1 MEPTV
6 MEESA
11 QFDTTN
17 ETPTPAPAPSPAF
30 SYDDVFPALPESNSV
45 AAPTNN
51 TLGQWGNKM
60 RIGTSNVNQV
70 FHVPFEERRD
80 ASHKFGEGESNHN
93 CLHIMKE
100 TSTVIEISVNKDQS
114 LTFLVQGKQP
124 NVHEARRRILQ
135 QFQTQA
141 QQKIHIPQDHH
152 RLILGKAGARLKELE
167 KATATKIT
175 IPRQNEDSDLITITG
190 PKEGIDKAVHEINI
204 ISDEHSRQANERVE
218 IPKIYHPFITGAN
231 NEKVNALMEETG
243 VKVHIPPPS
252 VMKDEISIAGEKQGV
267 QTAKERILQIF
278 EEMKKRCTTVSIEV
292 PKAQHKYIIGHKGS
306 AINEILS
313 LTGVSVEMPHNEST
327 ATSITLRGPH
337 DKIGA
342 ALTMVYEKAN
352 SVGTEVL
359 DAPAWL
365 HKYIIGRKG
374 SKIKELT
381 QDMPKVHVEFADKDK
396 IKIEGPPEEVAKVA
410 EILRPLVSDLVR
422 NMVSNEINVDIKY
435 HKHIIGKAGANINK
449 IKEDTGVTINISEN
463 SNSIRIEGLKKG
475 VDQAKQEILDMVTKL
490 ENEKDKDVIIDHR
503 YFKSLIGTKGEKI
516 KELRDKFS
524 QVQIVFPTLGENR
537 DVVKVRGPKKDVDE
551 CCKCLTK
558 MVKDLKE
565 SSFVLEV
572 PIYKQF
578 HKFIVGKAG
587 ANIRKIRD
595 ETQTKIDLPVEN
607 DTSDVIVITGKKE
620 NVELAQEQI
629 QKIQNELANIVTDE
643 LSIPPKFYKS
653 LIGAGGKLISSIME
667 DCGGVNIKFPASDSK
682 SDKVV
687 IRGPKD
693 DVEKAKQQ
701 LLELSNERQLA
712 SVSAEVRAKPQ
723 HHKFLIGKNGANI
736 KRIRDSTGARIIFPT
751 DKDEDK
757 EVITIIGKKE
767 SVEAAKTDLEN
778 VIKEI
783 ANTTESTMTVEPKHH
798 RHFVT
803 RRGEV
808 LHRISDECGGVLI
821 SFPRANDPS
830 DQVALKGAKECIEA
844 AKARILEIIS
854 DLEAQVSIEC
864 VISQQHH
871 RTVLGT
877 RGSRVHNVQAEHNV
891 QIKFP
896 DRDNTAEYIPTDQQN
911 GTDGMEEGV
920 RVCDVIRITGKL
932 ENCQA
937 ASQALKDLVP
947 IVEEVPVPH
956 EYHRAIIG
964 QKGKDVR
971 ELMNKYDVRI
981 SVAPPEQQLDVISV
995 IGVPAN
1001 VAAAKEGIKERI
1013 KELEAHKADMALRSF
1028 EAKVEIDAVLIPK
1041 IIGRKGA
1048 GITKIRTDH
1057 NVQISVPQKGDEN
1070 ESTVTITG
1078 YEKDVYAAQ
1087 ETIMKIVNE
1096 MNDLAREPVEV
1107 DARLHSRLIGARGR
1121 NLRKMIDQFKVDFEF
1136 PRGSDPD
1143 PNIVTLVGPAENIDE
1158 CKEYLLNLVEEY
1170 TQDMLDEEYR
1180 NSFLKSTKEA
1190 KTPKEPKGPSDP
1202 GFVVQGAPWEQKAP
1216 NMESKEEFPS
1226 FGGAGAVGAPAA
1238 PSVGGWG
1245 PKKWGGDTLY
1255 PVNNYQ

>member
-6 MEESA
+6 SEESA
-11 QFDTTN
+11 QYDTNNTN
-17 ETPTPAPAPSPAF
+17 SDTSPAF
-30 SYDDVFPALPESNSV
+30 SYDDVFPALPESNNV
-45 AAPTNN
+45 AAPTGN
-51 TLGQWGNKM
+51 TLGQWNNKM
-60 RIGTSNVNQV
+60 RISNSNIAQV
-70 FHVPFEERRD
+70 FHVPCEERRD
-80 ASHKFGEGESNHN
+80 SSHKFGEGESNHN

-114 LTFLVQGKQP
+114 LTFLVQGKP
-124 NVHEARRRILQ
+124 SAVLEAKRKILQ

-141 QQKIHIPQDHH
+141 MHKIHIPQDHH
-152 RLILGKAGARLKELE
+152 RLILGRAGQRLKDLE

-175 IPRQNEDSDLITITG
+175 IPRQNDESDVITITG
-190 PKEGIDKAVHEINI
+190 TKEGIDKAVHEISI

-218 IPKIYHPFITGAN
+218 IPKIFHPFITGAN

-267 QTAKERILQIF
+267 QVAKERILQIY
-278 EEMKKRCTTVSIEV
+278 EEMKKRCATVSIQV

-313 LTGVSVEMPHNEST
+313 LTGVSVEMPHNESA
-327 ATSITLRGPH
+327 ATSITLRGPQ

-352 SVGTEVL
+352 SVGTEII

-365 HKYIIGRKG
+365 HKFIIGRKG
-374 SKIKELT
+374 SKIRELT
-381 QDMPKVHVEFADKDK
+381 QDMPKVHVEFAEKDK

-410 EILRPLVSDLVR
+410 DVLRPLVADMVR
-422 NMVSNEINVDIKY
+422 NMVSTEINVDIKY

-449 IKEDTGVTINISEN
+449 LKDDTGVTINIAEN
-463 SNSIRIEGLKKG
+463 HHAIRIEGNKKG
-475 VDQAKQEILDMVTKL
+475 VEQAKQVIEEMVAKM

-524 QVQIVFPTLGENR
+524 EVQIVFPTLGENR

-558 MVKDLKE
+558 MVKELKE
-565 SSFVLEV
+565 SSYVLEV

-578 HKFIVGKAG
+578 HKFVIGKAG

-595 ETQTKIDLPVEN
+595 ETQTKIDLPGEN
-607 DTSDVIVITGKKE
+607 DTSDVIIITGKKE
-620 NVELAQEQI
+620 NVEQAKEQI

-643 LSIPPKFYKS
+643 LSIPPKFYNS
-653 LIGAGGKLISSIME
+653 LIGAGGKLIHSIME
-667 DCGGVNIKFPASDSK
+667 DCGGVNIKFPAADSK
-682 SDKVV
+682 SDKVI

-701 LLELSNERQLA
+701 LLELSNERQLS
-712 SVSAEVRAKPQ
+712 SVSAEVRAKSQ

-767 SVEAAKTDLEN
+767 SVDAAKAELES

-783 ANTTESTMTVEPKHH
+783 ANTTESFMTVDPKHH

-808 LHRISDECGGVLI
+808 LHRISDECGGVSI

-830 DQVALKGAKECIEA
+830 DQVTLKGAKECIEA

-854 DLEAQVSIEC
+854 DLEAQVSIDC
-864 VISQQHH
+864 IIPQQHH
-871 RTVLGT
+871 RTIMGT
-877 RGSRVHNVQAEHNV
+877 RGSKVQNVQAEHNV

-896 DRDNTAEYIPTDQQN
+896 DRDDTSEYVPINQQN
-911 GTDGMEEGV
+911 GEGDGDQAAV
-920 RVCDVIRITGKL
+920 RRCDVIRITGKS

-937 ASQALKDLVP
+937 ASNALKDLVP
-947 IVEEVPVPH
+947 ITVEVSVPY
-956 EYHRAIIG
+956 EYHRSICG

-971 ELMNKYDVRI
+971 ELMSRYDVHIRL
-981 SVAPPEQQLDVISV
+981 SPADQHLDVV
-995 IGVPAN
+995 EVTGAPAN
-1001 VAAAKEGIKERI
+1001 VEAAKEGIEQRC
-1013 KELEAHKADMALRSF
+1013 KELEADQADRALRSF
-1028 EAKVEIDAVLIPK
+1028 EVKIEVDPEYHPK
-1041 IIGRKGA
+1041 IIGRRGA
-1048 GITKIRTDH
+1048 VITKIRADH
-1057 NVQISVPQKGDEN
+1057 NVSINFPNKGEA
-1070 ESTVTITG
+1070 EASIITIIG
-1078 YEKDVYAAQ
+1078 YEKDALAAQ
-1087 ETIMKIVNE
+1087 ESIMKIVNE
-1096 MNDLAREPVEV
+1096 LNELTKEDLDV
-1107 DARLHSRLIGARGR
+1107 DSRIHSRLIGSKGR
-1121 NLRKMIDQFKVDFEF
+1121 NIRKIMDEYKVDIKFA
-1136 PRGSDPD
+1136 RSTD
-1143 PNIVTLVGPAENIDE
+1143 PNPNIMTVMGQPDNVEE
-1158 CKEYLLNLVEEY
+1158 CKEHILNVVEEY
-1170 TQDMLDEEYR
+1170 MQDMLDEEYR
-1180 NSFLKSTKEA
+1180 NSFLKKPSKPDTPAA
-1190 KTPKEPKGPSDP
+1190 KDPNDP
-1202 GFVVQGAPWEQKAP
+1202 GFVVKGAPWEQKAP

-1226 FGGAGAVGAPAA
+1226 FGGPSAPAPASA

-1245 PKKWGGDTLY
+1245 PKKWGGDNNMY
-1255 PVNNYQ
+1255 SVNNYQ